1 MIKCVS
7 NKKPYPSK
15 EIAEDAL
22 IEAHTNFEYAR
33 GSGPIA
39 VYLCEDCGYYHL
51 TSHGQMNEK
60 LASLLKDGKIQRQ
73 KEANQWL
80 NKIKKRH

>member
-22 IEAHTNFEYAR
+22 IEAHTNFEYKHR
-33 GSGPIA
+33 SGPIA
-39 VYLCEDCGYYHL
+39 IYLCEDCGYYHL
-51 TSHGQMNEK
+51 TSQGTMNEK
-60 LASLLKDGKIQRQ
+60 LERLLKEGKIQRQ

-80 NKIKKRH
+80 NKIKKR

>member
-22 IEAHTNFEYAR
+22 IEAHTNFEYKG

-39 VYLCEDCGYYHL
+39 IYKCEDCGYYHL
-51 TSHGQMNEK
+51 TSQGTMNEK
-60 LASLLKDGKIQRQ
+60 LERLMKEGKIQRQ

-80 NKIKKRH
+80 NKIKKR